1 MSGVSES
8 INSLFNVLICG
19 SFASFW
25 FLQKI
30 KIVGCLEIRKLH
42 NFTRRHSFVW
52 RKSFHTRKLDSR
64 TVQCKF
70 YI

>member
-8 INSLFNVLICG
+8 INFFFNVLICG

-30 KIVGCLEIRKLH
+30 KIVGCLDKKETTIK
-42 NFTRRHSFVW
+42 
-52 RKSFHTRKLDSR
+52 SR
-64 TVQCKF
+64 TKSDIIDLMQITDHLTLAMTILV
-70 YI
+70 

>member
-8 INSLFNVLICG
+8 IHFLFNVLICG

-30 KIVGCLEIRKLH
+30 KIVGCLEIRKQQSKVEKNLIQLILC
-42 NFTRRHSFVW
+42 
-52 RKSFHTRKLDSR
+52 KLQI
-64 TVQCKF
+64 T
-70 YI
+70 